1 MNQSLQNQLKQSV
14 GKAALDYV
22 VEGEYLGVGT
32 GSTVKFFIDSLA
44 ESGIM
49 LKGCVSS
56 SEASTRQLLELGLKV
71 CDLSEVEEDIPV
83 YVDGCDEIDGNF
95 CMIKGGGGALTR
107 EKILAQ
113 ASKKFVCIAD
123 KSKKVIQ
130 LGAFPLPIEVIPMA
144 VGRVAKELKKMG
156 GHPVLR
162 DFITDNGNNILDVH
176 GLKLSNPRD
185 FEETVNQIPG
195 VVTCGIF
202 ARRCAD
208 ILLIGT
214 ERGVERF
221 LPIN

>member
-1 MNQSLQNQLKQSV
+1 MNNSLQNQLKQKV
-14 GKAALDYV
+14 GQAALDYV
-22 VEGEYLGVGT
+22 VEGEFLGVGT

-44 ESGIM
+44 ASGIK

-56 SEASTRQLLELGLKV
+56 SEASTRQLLELGLRV
-71 CDLSEVEEDIPV
+71 CDLSEVKEDIPV
-83 YVDGCDEIDGNF
+83 YIDGCDEIDTNF

-123 KSKKVIQ
+123 QSKKVSQ

-144 VGRVAKELKKMG
+144 VSRVAAALEKMG
-156 GHPVLR
+156 GKPVLR

-176 GLKLSNPRD
+176 GLILSDPRS
-185 FEETVNQIPG
+185 FEEEVNQIPG

-202 ARRCAD
+202 ARRGAD
-208 ILLIGT
+208 VLLIGT
-214 ERGVERF
+214 EKGVET
-221 LPIN
+221 LQPPM